1 MSTITTLNN
10 WDTWLNFRT
19 NLNDNLSNLNTD
31 KLEASDIAWK
41 QDILAEWAFVDWDKT
56 KLDWVET
63 GAEANN
69 ISDVNATDLTDS
81 WESTLHYHASDRDR
95 ANHTGTQTASTISDF
110 DTEVSNN
117 SSVTA
122 NTTDRHT
129 HSNKAL
135 LDTYTQTESNIADA
149 VSKKHDAVTVTDS
162 TNIDL
167 TLTGQDIEADLKDTA
182 VSAWSYTNA
191 DITVDAKGRVTS
203 ASNWSWWG
211 WGDTVKVSSNDTTA
225 WYLNGKLVAGT
236 NITLTEWSDGWDET
250 LTISASGWA
259 SWEALLEYEY
269 LNKKQE

>member
-135 LDTYTQTESNIADA
+135 LDTYT
-149 VSKKHDAVTVTDS
+149 
-162 TNIDL
+162 
-167 TLTGQDIEADLKDTA
+167 
-182 VSAWSYTNA
+182 
-191 DITVDAKGRVTS
+191 
-203 ASNWSWWG
+203 
-211 WGDTVKVSSNDTTA
+211 
-225 WYLNGKLVAGT
+225 
-236 NITLTEWSDGWDET
+236 
-250 LTISASGWA
+250 
-259 SWEALLEYEY
+259 
-269 LNKKQE
+269 KQNLI